1 MSKHKDRI
9 RNYLKKVSVE
19 FNTMKAAQDAFL
31 RCDHERTGQVKKIDF
46 LESLSE
52 NNIRLPK
59 SLLTNVLEDMQ
70 LNRNDTSDDAVLI
83 YKNLCD
89 IISIFQNC
97 PTTLPHE
104 RNFSENFVKS

>member
-1 MSKHKDRI
+1 
-9 RNYLKKVSVE
+9 
-19 FNTMKAAQDAFL
+19 MKAAQDAFL
-31 RCDHERTGQVKKIDF
+31 RCDHKRDGQVKKVDF

-52 NNIRLPK
+52 NNIRLPR
-59 SLLTNVLEDMQ
+59 SLLVEVVRDMQ
-70 LNRNDTSDDAVLI
+70 FDSSDKSDGAILL

-97 PTTLPHE
+97 PTTLPRE